1 MDERERLVAD
11 LGDKSV
17 MILRNHGLLT
27 AGVSVEHAFQQLQQ
41 LERACN
47 IQVAA
52 QAAGNAEL
60 IFPPREVVEKVEQQA
75 KVFASGEGPGVAR
88 HWNALIR
95 QLERTDTD
103 YKN

>member
-1 MDERERLVAD
+1 MTYL
-11 LGDKSV
+11 
-17 MILRNHGLLT
+17 
-27 AGVSVEHAFQQLQQ
+27 QQLQQ

-47 IQVAA
+47 IQVAE

-95 QLERTDTD
+95 QLERSEAEPLFQGLLGSCLAAEGFFQAEDGIRD
-103 YKN
+103 C